1 MTRRPVERLMMI
13 SLHGYVS
20 AHAELGLPD
29 TGGQVV
35 YVLELSASLAR
46 RGRKVDIFTRRFEGQ
61 PEIEH
66 VSENVRIVRI
76 EAGGDGLIRKEQM
89 FEVVPAWVAGAEA
102 FIRRHS
108 LEYDLIDSHYWDA
121 GLAGV
126 GLADRLDV
134 PHIHTPHS
142 IGTWKRDN
150 LEGDPAS
157 LERQYNFARRVRD
170 ETAIYAAAD
179 AVVATTPQQQRLL
192 LGQPYAVEPRK
203 VAVVPPGFDRA
214 RFFPV
219 SNMKRDAIRRGLGV
233 DGPLV
238 LALGRIAFN
247 KGYDLLIRAMPTVV
261 ERVPRARLRL
271 AIGSTMPTDGEMQQV
286 ADLRRLAEEI
296 GIGDHVEFA
305 DHIPDEDLANSYRSA
320 DVFVLS
326 SRYEPF
332 GMTAVEAMACGT
344 PTVVTTGG
352 GLWEL
357 LTWGTEALYATPFDA
372 NELGHAIATILRYH
386 DIASQLSVGGAA
398 LARAEF
404 TWNRV
409 AGRLVGLLQ
418 QVREAQDP
426 AVTTRRDPRATGG
439 PTEERTKVRWAA
451 TASS

>member
-1 MTRRPVERLMMI
+1 MTSRPVERMMML

-46 RGRKVDIFTRRFEGQ
+46 GGRKVDIFTRRFEGQ
-61 PEIEH
+61 PAIEQIA
-66 VSENVRIVRI
+66 ENVRIVRI
-76 EAGGDGLIRKEQM
+76 AAGGPDLIRKEQM
-89 FEVVPAWVAGAEA
+89 FEVVPEWVTGAEA
-102 FIRRHS
+102 FIRQDG

-126 GLADRLDV
+126 GLSDRLGV

-142 IGTWKRDN
+142 IGSWKRDN
-150 LEGDPAS
+150 LEGDPET
-157 LERQYNFARRVRD
+157 LERQYNFARRIRD
-170 ETAIYAAAD
+170 EKAIYAAAD

-192 LGQPYAVEPRK
+192 VGQPYAVEPRK
-203 VAVVPPGFDRA
+203 VVVVTPGFDHA

-219 SNMKRDAIRRGLGV
+219 SSTKRDAIRRGLGV

-247 KGYDLLIRAMPTVV
+247 KGYDLLIRAMPSVT

-271 AIGSTMPTDGEMQQV
+271 AIGSTSPTEGEMRQV
-286 ADLRRLAEEI
+286 ADLRRLAE
-296 GIGDHVEFA
+296 GLGVGDHVEFA
-305 DHIPDEDLANSYRSA
+305 DHIPDEALADTYRAA

-332 GMTAVEAMACGT
+332 GMTAIEAMACGT
-344 PTVVTTGG
+344 PTVVTTSG
-352 GLWEL
+352 GLWEM
-357 LTWGTEALYATPFDA
+357 LTWGAEALYATPSDA
-372 NELGHAIATILRYH
+372 TELGHAISTILRYQ
-386 DIASQLSVGGAA
+386 DVAGQLSMGGAL

-404 TWNRV
+404 TWSQV
-409 AGRLVGLLQ
+409 ARRLVGLLQ
-418 QVREAQDP
+418 EVREAPDP
-426 AVTTRRDPRATGG
+426 ATASRSPRAPVKPADTG
-439 PTEERTKVRWAA
+439 TKVRWAA